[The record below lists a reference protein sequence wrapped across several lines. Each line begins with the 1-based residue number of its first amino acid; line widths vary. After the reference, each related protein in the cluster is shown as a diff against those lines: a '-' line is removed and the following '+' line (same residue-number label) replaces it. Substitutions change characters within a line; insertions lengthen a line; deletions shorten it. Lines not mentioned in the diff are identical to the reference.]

1 MDEHRARRIS
11 EAVKEELAELI
22 GFEMDDPRLTDIQV
36 TIVEISPDGRHASV
50 RIATETGQEKT
61 ALEALDH
68 AKNYLRHEIATR
80 LSLRRVP
87 ELHFSVDSHPDADN
101 RIDFLL
107 RRAKRTKARE

>member
-1 MDEHRARRIS
+1 MDEHRKRRIS

-22 GFEMDDPRLTDIQV
+22 GFEMDDPRVANIQV

-50 RIATETGQEKT
+50 RIAVDTGEEKK
-61 ALEALDH
+61 ALTALDH

-87 ELHFSVDSHPDADN
+87 ELHFSVDSHPDADS